1 QLYGLYQNKLPVKKK
16 YLFDADVLS
25 ILFDARPATQVPFL
39 RRAINLWNEQNFDG
53 NKISKFV
60 VGTVKKVL
68 TSGDAANSDA
78 KDNWISVA
86 KTYISNN
93 DLFDKLESLTY
104 HTQQKAYFYQ
114 GNTGEREYIN
124 DKSEMSFS
132 AINYLKLPKILQEL
146 TKSFDSIDQIN
157 KLKFHLEFQKVHQ
170 SAWKSTNIEHINPL
184 FNRIDT
190 AFNSLQRV
198 IEVVDD
204 ITNEYKAINII
215 SLVHANQEITRLL
228 PMLISKMIY
237 DEQKNTVSE
246 GSVNQTKHLI
256 IDEAHNILNAE
267 NRNSGD
273 DWQDYRLSVF
283 EEIIKEGRKFGFY
296 LTLSSQ
302 RPADISST
310 ILSQVHNYFIHRL
323 VNDKDLKMLENTMPT
338 LDRNSIQMI
347 PSLGQGEAIITGN
360 AIKIPV
366 FVKVKKEELNRPDS
380 DDVILTELWS
390 AEKE

>member
-1 QLYGLYQNKLPVKKK
+1 M
-16 YLFDADVLS
+16 FDADVLS

-273 DWQDYRLSVF
+273 DWQDYRL
-283 EEIIKEGRKFGFY
+283 
-296 LTLSSQ
+296 
-302 RPADISST
+302 
-310 ILSQVHNYFIHRL
+310 
-323 VNDKDLKMLENTMPT
+323 
-338 LDRNSIQMI
+338 
-347 PSLGQGEAIITGN
+347 
-360 AIKIPV
+360 
-366 FVKVKKEELNRPDS
+366 
-380 DDVILTELWS
+380 
-390 AEKE
+390 